1 MKKGIAIILAAG
13 LLLCAAVI
21 IQNSKDKANLPDSS
35 SEEQNYPEEK
45 IEMRATPGEMII
57 EHEYI
62 E

>member
-35 SEEQNYPEEK
+35 SEEQNYPEE
-45 IEMRATPGEMII
+45 
-57 EHEYI
+57 
-62 E
+62 